1 MHELRHAA
9 ANAALRHV
17 GDDPDIRTLRRVSKL
32 DDFPLA
38 ARGAGPVR
46 RVAIVDVET
55 TGTDP
60 VLDEII
66 DVAVVTVEV
75 DAAGEIVGI
84 QSAGQA
90 LRDPGVPIPV
100 AITRLTGI
108 SDEDV
113 RGKAIDLDRL
123 QARLA
128 ASDVR
133 IAHNCRFD
141 IAFLENLMP
150 GLAGLPWACSA
161 SEVNWLDAG
170 LDARA
175 LGHLLMQ
182 IGRFNS
188 GHRAMA
194 DVVSLLHLLAHR
206 RADGSTIMAELL
218 TTAERPTVKLEAVG
232 APFGKRGVLK
242 SRGYR
247 WDPGIRTWWCELA
260 EADLADEERW
270 LREHVTDGFAP
281 RTTPITWCE
290 RHR

>member
-75 DAAGEIVGI
+75 DAAGEIVEI

-108 SDEDV
+108 
-113 RGKAIDLDRL
+113 R
-123 QARLA
+123 
-128 ASDVR
+128 
-133 IAHNCRFD
+133 
-141 IAFLENLMP
+141 
-150 GLAGLPWACSA
+150 
-161 SEVNWLDAG
+161 
-170 LDARA
+170 
-175 LGHLLMQ
+175 
-182 IGRFNS
+182 
-188 GHRAMA
+188 
-194 DVVSLLHLLAHR
+194 
-206 RADGSTIMAELL
+206 
-218 TTAERPTVKLEAVG
+218 
-232 APFGKRGVLK
+232 
-242 SRGYR
+242 SRKMS
-247 WDPGIRTWWCELA
+247 
-260 EADLADEERW
+260 
-270 LREHVTDGFAP
+270 
-281 RTTPITWCE
+281 
-290 RHR
+290 